1 MASQSRFAQIS
12 FEEIE
17 QMKENAV
24 PQNTKRATKYWVK
37 LFKGMTFS
45 LLIKI
50 LTIFLIIYK

>member
-24 PQNTKRATKYWVK
+24 PQNTKHATKYGVK

>member
-24 PQNTKRATKYWVK
+24 PQNTKQATKYGVK